1 MSFYSIIHFFRLMRD
16 SRLIDKH
23 DRFTNSVP
31 LVSKNLNRLSSKD
44 THRYLKYL
52 VSFERVTAELA
63 DKYNLG
69 GESNA

>member
-16 SRLIDKH
+16 SRLVDLHNKYA
-23 DRFTNSVP
+23 DSVV
-31 LVSKNLNRLSSKD
+31 LASKNLNRLSPKD

-52 VSFERVTAELA
+52 VNFERVTAELA

-69 GESNA
+69 GEGNA

>member
-16 SRLIDKH
+16 SRLIDRH
-23 DRFTNSVP
+23 NQFANNVP
-31 LVSKNLNRLSSKD
+31 LVSKNLDRLSPKD

-63 DKYNLG
+63 AKYNLG
-69 GESNA
+69 GEGNA